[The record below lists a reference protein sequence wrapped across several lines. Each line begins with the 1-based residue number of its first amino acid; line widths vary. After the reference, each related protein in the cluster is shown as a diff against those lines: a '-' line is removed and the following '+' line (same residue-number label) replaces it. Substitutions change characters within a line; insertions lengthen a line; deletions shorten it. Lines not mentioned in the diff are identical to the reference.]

1 MPRGLRT
8 IQRGRKRRMEERVIE
23 AKVEEDVKEQ
33 NE

>member
-8 IQRGRKRRMEERVIE
+8 IQRGRRRMMEEYAIE

-33 NE
+33 SE